1 MSMGVLTSLWNRLL
15 SSRVLIVSTLV
26 GLVLWQA
33 AVRTLNV
40 PKFLVPAPTDVLQEF
55 LSNQAWYWNHAYYT
69 LSATLLGFAIA
80 VVFGVILA
88 IVIISSRWVEQTIYA
103 GLVAFNSI
111 PKVAIAP
118 LFIIW
123 VGTGFASKVTM
134 AAVISIFAIV
144 INAVLGLRSLDPDL
158 VDLARSMGAG
168 REGLLIKIQFPN
180 ALPGLFSGMKV
191 GISLAL
197 IGTIVGEFVASSSG
211 LGYVIMTAQSTFATP
226 RIFAALVLLALMG
239 TILFFVIDVLER
251 LILPWHV
258 SNRQEAA
265 GHA

>member
-1 MSMGVLTSLWNRLL
+1 MMIWRPLWNRIV
-15 SSRVLIVSTLV
+15 SSRVLIVSTIAAIAV
-26 GLVLWQA
+26 WQV
-33 AVRTLNV
+33 AVRIFHI
-40 PKFLVPAPTDVLQEF
+40 PKFLVPAPSDVVVEF
-55 LSNQAWYWNHAYYT
+55 LSNQSWYWNHTYYT
-69 LSATLLGFAIA
+69 LMATLLGFGIA
-80 VVFGVILA
+80 VVFGVMLA
-88 IVIISSRWVEQTIYA
+88 IVIVSSRWVEQTIYA

-123 VGTGFASKVTM
+123 VGTGFGSKVTM

-144 INAVLGLRSLDPDL
+144 INAVLGLRSIDPDL

-168 REGLLIKIQFPN
+168 RQGLLFKIRFPN

-226 RIFAALVLLALMG
+226 RIFAALVLLAVMG
-239 TILFFVIDVLER
+239 TILFFAIDLLER

-258 SNRQEAA
+258 SNRQPAA
-265 GHA
+265 DNA

>member
-1 MSMGVLTSLWNRLL
+1 MRALRSLWRNIVA
-15 SSRVLIVSTLV
+15 SRVLIASMIV
-26 GLVLWQA
+26 GLIVWEIV
-33 AVRTLNV
+33 VRAFHV
-40 PKFLVPAPTDVLQEF
+40 PKFLVPAPTDVVNEF
-55 LSNQAWYWNHAYYT
+55 LGNQAWYWNHAYYT
-69 LSATLLGFAIA
+69 LAATLLGFGIA
-80 VVFGVILA
+80 VVFGVVLA
-88 IVIISSRWVEQTIYA
+88 VIIISSRWVEQTIYA
-103 GLVAFNSI
+103 ALVAFNSI

-123 VGTGFASKVTM
+123 VGTGFGSKVTM

-144 INAVLGLRSLDPDL
+144 INAVLGLRSIEPDL
-158 VDLARSMGAG
+158 VDLAKSMGAG
-168 REGLLIKIQFPN
+168 RAGLLLKVRFPN

-226 RIFAALVLLALMG
+226 RIFAALVLLAVMG
-239 TILFFVIDVLER
+239 TILFFIIDILER

-258 SNRQEAA
+258 SNRLHA
-265 GHA
+265 GEGA